1 MTRDLSREV
10 AERFARGKGVAAL
23 WVGFLGGPAVWFL
36 HLVVSYSLVR
46 YVCFTGAMWLMHL
59 TTAVSLLA
67 AGAVIWLA
75 WRNWQQTGRP
85 LDAGGGGMEGRSRFM
100 ALIGLLFAASSLL
113 LIVVQG
119 IPNFVL
125 DPCI

>member
-1 MTRDLSREV
+1 MTREPSRRV
-10 AERFARGKGVAAL
+10 AERFARGKGVVAL
-23 WVGFLGGPAVWFL
+23 WVGFLGGPAVWFF

-67 AGAVIWLA
+67 VGAVIGLA
-75 WRNWQQTGRP
+75 WRNWQQAGRP
-85 LDAGGGGMEGRSRFM
+85 MDAGGEGMEGRSRFM
-100 ALIGLLFAASSLL
+100 ALIGLLFAVSSLL
-113 LIVVQG
+113 LVVVQG
-119 IPNFVL
+119 APNFVL

>member
-1 MTRDLSREV
+1 MTRDPSQQV
-10 AERFARGKGVAAL
+10 AERFARGRGVTAL
-23 WVGFLGGPAVWFL
+23 WIGFLGGPAVWFF

-59 TTAVSLLA
+59 TTVVSLLA
-67 AGAVIWLA
+67 MGAVIWLA
-75 WRNWQQTGRP
+75 WRNWRDTGKP
-85 LDAGGGGMEGRSRFM
+85 LDAGGSGMEGRSRFM
-100 ALIGLLFAASSLL
+100 ALLGLLFAVASLL

-119 IPNFVL
+119 SPNFVL